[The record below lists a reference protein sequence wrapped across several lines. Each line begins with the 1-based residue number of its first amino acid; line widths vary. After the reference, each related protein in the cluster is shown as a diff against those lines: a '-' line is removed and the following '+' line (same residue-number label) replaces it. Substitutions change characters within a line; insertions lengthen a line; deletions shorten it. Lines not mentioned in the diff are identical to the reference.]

1 MKISSFSVLFLS
13 ALLLANTADAEELN
27 YNLYSLQAEVS
38 RDVAND
44 LMIVSLVTTHQAAT
58 ASEAANQV
66 NADMEWALDIAEA
79 ESEIITRT
87 EQYNTYPQ
95 YRSEK
100 IVGWTV
106 SQSLRL
112 ETDDFETLT
121 DLIGELQERLN
132 VQSMQFAVKRETRAE
147 VENQLIEEV
156 LEAYRR
162 RADIVAKSMGAD
174 SYDMVDTNINTQNGY
189 VTVSARHRTDSFN
202 SLQEAPVSV
211 EAGESNISVT
221 VNGQIQLVF

>member
-1 MKISSFSVLFLS
+1 MKNALKATILVSLALSFASM
-13 ALLLANTADAEELN
+13 AEELN
-27 YNLYSLQAEVS
+27 YNLYSLQAAVS
-38 RDVAND
+38 KDVEND

-66 NADMEWALDIAEA
+66 NADMEWALEEVED
-79 ESEIITRT
+79 ESEIIART

-100 IVGWTV
+100 IVSWTV

-112 ETDDFETLT
+112 ETDDFEQLT

-132 VQSMQFAVKRETRAE
+132 VQQMQFAVKPETRAS
-147 VENQLIEEV
+147 VENQLIEEA
-156 LEAYRR
+156 LEAYRQ

-174 SYDMVDTNINTQNGY
+174 SYDIVNTNLNTQGAY
-189 VTVSARHRTDSFN
+189 TPVYSRAQTSKLEVFSAD
-202 SLQEAPVSV
+202 APSV